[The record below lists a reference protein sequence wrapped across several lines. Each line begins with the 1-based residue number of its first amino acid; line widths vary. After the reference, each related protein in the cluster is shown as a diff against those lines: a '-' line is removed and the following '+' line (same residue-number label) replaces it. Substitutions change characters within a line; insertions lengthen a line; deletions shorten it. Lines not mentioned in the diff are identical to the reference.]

1 MSGSN
6 NPSRQPKGQSS
17 GGQFA
22 PSKNPESTV
31 ALPPEG
37 DAPLSLAAATA
48 NIHRHL
54 DASGRSDPN
63 ERGLDLINRSRMEIT
78 GELETHNGIAWTGR
92 LTIGDDVLDV
102 SNSGDGGSNRYQ
114 LAGGGWQRIDE
125 INDAVSDGF
134 PGLAGPEALDGF
146 CLIAE
151 VARFD

>member
-6 NPSRQPKGQSS
+6 TPSRQPKGQSS

-37 DAPLSLAAATA
+37 DAPLSLSVAIA

-54 DASGRSDPN
+54 DTSGRSDPN
-63 ERGLDLINRSRMEIT
+63 ERGLDLINRSQMEIT
-78 GELETHNGIAWTGR
+78 GELETDNGIAWSGR
-92 LTIGDDVLDV
+92 LTIGDDVLEV
-102 SNSGDGGSNRYQ
+102 SNAGDGGSNRYRSS
-114 LAGGGWQRIDE
+114 GGWQRVE
-125 INDAVSDGF
+125 ELNDTVGDGF
-134 PGLAGPEALDGF
+134 PGLAGPEALDDF

-151 VARFD
+151 VARLD